1 MSNNFQLKHDEGGTM
16 DMIQILIG
24 ILALVF
30 LLMINISFTSTA
42 DKRSRIELVEHEYI
56 LRMETEGC
64 LTAEAKQMLNETLT
78 DMGMQDIVVLGT
90 ASPVDYGQ
98 RITIVIR
105 GNLVTT
111 AYGMSDRN
119 FSLFKGETKIPVDI
133 TKTSISRYVK

>member
-64 LTAEAKQMLNETLT
+64 LTNDARTLLVETLS
-78 DMGMQDIVVLGT
+78 DMGMQDIEVSGT
-90 ASPVDYGQ
+90 VSPVGYGD
-98 RITIVIR
+98 RITLTIR

-111 AYGMSDRN
+111 AYSMTDVG
-119 FSLFKGETKIPVDI
+119 FSLTRGKTSIPVNI
-133 TKTSISRYVK
+133 TKTSISRYVD